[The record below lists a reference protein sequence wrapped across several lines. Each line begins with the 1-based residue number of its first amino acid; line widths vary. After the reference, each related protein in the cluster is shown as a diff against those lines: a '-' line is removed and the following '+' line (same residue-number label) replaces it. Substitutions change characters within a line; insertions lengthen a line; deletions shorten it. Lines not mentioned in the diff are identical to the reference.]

1 MAAGNKTFLGLA
13 VPLFGE
19 ATIEQQT
26 AATDILTIQGATS
39 QTGDFLVCADVD
51 GDETFVIGSTG
62 MVGTMVLGTV
72 ALASL
77 ASNASATVALTG
89 LTTDHIVQIFNR
101 VAATNHTIPSV
112 WASAAG
118 ALGYA
123 SHSAVTTA
131 AQTVNVWYFK
141 TA

>member
-1 MAAGNKTFLGLA
+1 MATGNLTYMGLA
-13 VPLFGE
+13 VPLYGE
-19 ATIEQQT
+19 AQITGVT
-26 AATDILTIQGATS
+26 AANDVLTITGVSA
-39 QTGDFLVCADVD
+39 QTGDYLVLEDSSGNED
-51 GDETFVIGSTG
+51 FVIGSTG
-62 MVGTMVLGTV
+62 MIGTMVLGTV

-89 LTTDHIVQIFNR
+89 ITTDHIVQIFNR

-112 WASAAG
+112 WASAADK
-118 ALGYA
+118 LGYA

>member
-1 MAAGNKTFLGLA
+1 MAAGTKTFLGLA

-26 AATDILTIQGATS
+26 AATDILTVKGATA
-39 QTGDFLVCADVD
+39 QTGDYLVCADVSGNED
-51 GDETFVIGSTG
+51 FVVGPTG
-62 MVGTMVLGTV
+62 MIGTMVLGTV

-89 LTTDHIVQIFNR
+89 ITTDCVVGIFSR
-101 VAATNHTIPSV
+101 SGATGTNFPNVWPS
-112 WASAAG
+112 ASDK
-118 ALGYA
+118 LGYTA
-123 SHSAVTTA
+123 SNGVTSTA
-131 AQTVNVWYFK
+131 ATVNVWYFK